1 VAAAGGFS
9 CAYCALGFIIPVVI
23 LEIRDF
29 NLSRS
34 SSSSRATRKFMAP
47 VRRVTEHY
55 SDGAVCILSSG
66 FLSCNVSRKKMLKQH
81 LWNH

>member
-29 NLSRS
+29 KLSRRGS
-34 SSSSRATRKFMAP
+34 TGRGRK
-47 VRRVTEHY
+47 
-55 SDGAVCILSSG
+55 GGCQILG
-66 FLSCNVSRKKMLKQH
+66 MGV
-81 LWNH
+81 

>member
-29 NLSRS
+29 KLSGS
-34 SSSSRATRKFMAP
+34 SSS
-47 VRRVTEHY
+47 
-55 SDGAVCILSSG
+55 G
-66 FLSCNVSRKKMLKQH
+66 
-81 LWNH
+81 